1 MKRIAAIIAAVMLLS
16 SPFVLVSCGHKA
28 PPKLK
33 EQGRQKEAP
42 PQKPPEELSPYSE
55 DTERL
60 RTQ

>member
-1 MKRIAAIIAAVMLLS
+1 MKRIAAIIISAMLS
-16 SPFVLVSCGHKA
+16 FVLVSCGHKA
-28 PPKLK
+28 PPTLK
-33 EQGRQKEAP
+33 EQGRSDKKETP